1 MELDV
6 MTQEHGIGVVTPRGR
21 LNMVSARRL
30 RDEVDQLVASGTIRV
45 VVDLGETTFVD
56 SSGVGALVAGLKTA
70 RAAGGDLR
78 VVRPTAAV
86 SAVLALTNLDS
97 LLEARPSVEAAFD
110 G

>member
-1 MELDV
+1 VELDV
-6 MTQEHGIGVVTPRGR
+6 LTQPHGIGVLTPRGR

-30 RDEVDQLVASGTIRV
+30 RDELERLIADGTTRV

-56 SSGVGALVAGLKTA
+56 SSGIGALVAGLKST
-70 RAAGGDLR
+70 RRAGGDLR

-86 SAVLALTNLDS
+86 SSVLALTNLDA
-97 LLEARPSVEAAFD
+97 LLPARPSVEAAFD